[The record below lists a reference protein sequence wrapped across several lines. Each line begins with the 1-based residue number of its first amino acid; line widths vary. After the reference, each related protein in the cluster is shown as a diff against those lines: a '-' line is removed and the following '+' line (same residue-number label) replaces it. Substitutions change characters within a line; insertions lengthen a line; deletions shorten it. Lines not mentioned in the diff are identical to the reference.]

1 MLPLAK
7 FPSLP
12 AKAAHKSF
20 MNGAIVKEDLRL
32 KDICRYWKMLYVYD
46 VRNS

>member
-7 FPSLP
+7 FPSP
-12 AKAAHKSF
+12 AAKAAHKSF

-32 KDICRYWKMLYVYD
+32 KGICRY
-46 VRNS
+46 